1 MDTSPTET
9 YPICHTLSLHSALPI
24 YLTSPTEEPALHR
37 ALHTGPG
44 EIFTLRDEGDASAH
58 HENQEE
64 RVDDCP
70 MVAGENH
77 RPFLGD
83 VVLTLDRRP
92 PEQPEDRA
100 DQDVFEQPIEH
111 RASPFPSS
119 RQCLRRE

>member
-1 MDTSPTET
+1 MIVFPRVDPPDT
-9 YPICHTLSLHSALPI
+9 TLVENPDGRVQRRTGGVGAATVDRH
-24 YLTSPTEEPALHR
+24 LTGPTEEPALHR

-77 RPFLGD
+77 RPFLGMW
-83 VVLTLDRRP
+83 
-92 PEQPEDRA
+92 
-100 DQDVFEQPIEH
+100 
-111 RASPFPSS
+111 
-119 RQCLRRE
+119 C

>member
-24 YLTSPTEEPALHR
+24 YLTGPTEEPALHR
-37 ALHTGPG
+37 ALNTGPG

-64 RVDDCP
+64 RVNDCP

-83 VVLTLDRRP
+83 VRSEEHKSELQSLMRISY
-92 PEQPEDRA
+92 A
-100 DQDVFEQPIEH
+100 VF
-111 RASPFPSS
+111 
-119 RQCLRRE
+119 CLKHKNKANNKYCKQ